1 MERLDNSKLSPVQKH
16 IVNRISK
23 EQKLAIVGGPGTG
36 KTVLAM
42 AGMRKNSDSKQI
54 LLTYSKPLSKMINGC
69 SVESLTVHKFCHE
82 LGKEITKKLNS
93 LGLETEK
100 EESLDSI
107 AIGKYGYKKTGWPQT
122 GWPQWDSLY
131 RDYTKL
137 PLSAQKQIRYDDI
150 FIDEGQDL
158 PNEAY
163 EFFSK
168 IADRIIVTYDDAQE
182 VGRENYDSELI
193 RKAGIECNRITS
205 VLGIQET
212 FYDLIDN
219 FRNTASIEHVAK
231 LFYNNY
237 GNSAISLRPSVC
249 KRNIGSLPEVL
260 FSDATQEIINKIAD
274 TAYQLNKHIGIIVPD
289 KETFINVK
297 QLMQNAITRGI
308 LPNSKFF
315 YKYGK
320 NTMYETN
327 DNMNSVK
334 NDAELNQSGVFLTTY
349 KTSKG
354 MEFDEVY
361 LFNCQKIVLNKSS
374 DKNKF
379 YVAITRAKD
388 KLSLFFDCSYDCD
401 YDVLKVIKEH
411 EDMFKIVR

>member
-23 EQKLAIVGGPGTG
+23 EKKLAIVGGPGTG

-82 LGKEITKKLNS
+82 LGKEITKKLNN

-100 EESLDSI
+100 EESFASI
-107 AIGKYGYKKTGWPQT
+107 AIEKYGYKKTGWPQ
-122 GWPQWDSLY
+122 WDILC

-137 PLSAQKQIRYDDI
+137 PLFAQKEIRYDDI

-163 EFFSK
+163 EVFSK

-182 VGRENYDSELI
+182 VGRENYDDELI

-237 GNSAISLRPSVC
+237 GNNAISLRPSVC

-260 FSDATQEIINKIAD
+260 FSDATQEIIDKIAD

-289 KETFINVK
+289 KETFINIR
-297 QLMQNAITRGI
+297 QLMQNAIIRGI

-315 YKYGK
+315 FKYG
-320 NTMYETN
+320 NL
-327 DNMNSVK
+327 DNMNSAK

>member
-23 EQKLAIVGGPGTG
+23 EKKLAIVGGPGTG

-69 SVESLTVHKFCHE
+69 SVESLTIHKFCHE
-82 LGKEITKKLNS
+82 LGKEITEKLNN

-100 EESLDSI
+100 EESFASI
-107 AIGKYGYKKTGWPQT
+107 AIEKYGYKKTGWPQ
-122 GWPQWDSLY
+122 WDILY

-137 PLSAQKQIRYDDI
+137 PLFAQKEIRYDDI

-163 EFFSK
+163 EVFSK

-182 VGRENYDSELI
+182 VGRENYDDELI

-237 GNSAISLRPSVC
+237 GNNAISLRPSVC

-260 FSDATQEIINKIAD
+260 FSDATQEIIDKIAD

-289 KETFINVK
+289 KETFINIR
-297 QLMQNAITRGI
+297 QLMQNAIIRGI

-315 YKYGK
+315 FKYG
-320 NTMYETN
+320 NL
-327 DNMNSVK
+327 DNMNSAK